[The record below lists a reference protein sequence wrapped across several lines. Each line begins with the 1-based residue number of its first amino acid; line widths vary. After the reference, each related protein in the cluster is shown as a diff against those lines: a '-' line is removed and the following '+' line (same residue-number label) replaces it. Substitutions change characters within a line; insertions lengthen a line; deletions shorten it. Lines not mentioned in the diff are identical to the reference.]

1 MKTIRVGVIGIG
13 WMGKN
18 HVRVLSSIR
27 GISLEGVV
35 DISKKNRQWF
45 NQTYNKPT
53 FEDAQTFLKQIDVDA
68 VIVSTPTSLHY
79 SMAKEMLG
87 LGKDVLLEKPI
98 TTSSKKGEQLLK
110 LAHQEHLVFMV
121 GHVERFNPMV
131 LKMKNVLRQKTLGK
145 ILQARIRRMSPY
157 PGRMQDVGVLMDLA
171 THDLDILRFLFDDP
185 INKIHGIYRRLRS
198 ETYEDVA
205 VLILTFQNNIMGTI
219 NVSWVTPAK
228 IRDISIEGT
237 KGMLVGNYLTQE
249 LRYFSDYS
257 LHQKGRRMRFHIQ
270 EPLKLELEEFFRR
283 VRERDL
289 DRSNVTSA
297 IEAVRMVEKILRRKI

>member
-18 HVRVLSSIR
+18 HVRVLSGLR

-35 DISKKNRQWF
+35 DISEKNRQWF
-45 NQTYNKPT
+45 VHTYNKPA
-53 FEDAQTFLKQIDVDA
+53 FEDGQTLLKQIDIDA

-79 SMAKEMLG
+79 SMAKEMLC

-98 TTSSKKGEQLLK
+98 STSSKKGEQLLK
-110 LAHQEHLVFMV
+110 LANQEHRVFMI

-131 LKMKNVLRQKTLGK
+131 LKIKDLLRQKLLGK
-145 ILQARIRRMSPY
+145 ILQARVRRLSPY

-185 INKIHGIYRRLRS
+185 VNKIHGIYRRLRS

-219 NVSWVTPAK
+219 NVSWVTPSK
-228 IRDISIEGT
+228 IRDIAIEGT
-237 KGMLVGNYLTQE
+237 NGMLVGNYLTQE
-249 LRYFSDYS
+249 LRYFSGYR
-257 LHQKGRRMRFHIQ
+257 LHQKGRLIKFRIQ
-270 EPLKLELEEFFRR
+270 EPLKLELQEFFRR

-289 DRSNVTSA
+289 DRANVYSA
-297 IEAVRMVEKILRRKI
+297 IEAVRMVEKILRRKS